1 MAERWQAALTR
12 IVERHG
18 EAFHGTDLDPAGIR
32 QRMEKLVAASSRSC
46 RTSRKP
52 APNLS
57 ATELLA
63 ARLRS
68 ALASNA
74 IGGGR
79 SNEDAKWRAAADA
92 VRDAQ
97 TAWQRLG
104 PLAGPEARALEAR
117 FRDACRRVMEHSRRH
132 AQPQQ
137 SRRPTKPS
145 TPERV
150 GA

>member
-1 MAERWQAALTR
+1 
-12 IVERHG
+12 
-18 EAFHGTDLDPAGIR
+18 
-32 QRMEKLVAASSRSC
+32 MEKLIARVESFL
-46 RTSRKP
+46 TDVKEP

-68 ALASNA
+68 ALAGNA

-79 SNEDAKWRAAADA
+79 SNEEAKWRAAADA

-104 PLAGPEARALEAR
+104 PLAGPEARALEVR
-117 FRDACRRVMEHSRRH
+117 FRDACRHVMEHSRRH

-137 SRRPTKPS
+137 NRRPTRPS

-150 GA
+150 GV